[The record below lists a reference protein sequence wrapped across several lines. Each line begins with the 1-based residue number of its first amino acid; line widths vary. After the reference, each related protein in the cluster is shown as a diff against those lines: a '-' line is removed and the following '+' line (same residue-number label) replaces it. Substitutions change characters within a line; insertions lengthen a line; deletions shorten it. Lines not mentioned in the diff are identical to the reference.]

1 MRSACAA
8 TLLCLTLLGC
18 SSAAAGGG
26 LAVRASGA
34 PPKLTFVEID
44 NRHWSSVTIYAVR
57 DGMRRRVGMAVPAH
71 TTTIRIPAHLIDP
84 FGRLQLQA
92 VPDGAGAGITTE
104 RLPVSPGQ
112 RVTWTLAA
120 KLEMSSI
127 GVW

>member
-1 MRSACAA
+1 M
-8 TLLCLTLLGC
+8 LCLTLLGC
-18 SSAAAGGG
+18 SSASTSGA

-34 PPKLTFVEID
+34 PSELTFVEID
-44 NRHWSSVTIYAVR
+44 NRHWSTVTIYAIR
-57 DGMRRRVGMAVPAH
+57 DGMRRRVGTAVPAH

-92 VPDGAGAGITTE
+92 IPDGARAGITTD
-104 RLPVSPGQ
+104 RLPVAPGQ

-120 KLEMSSI
+120 RLEMSSV